1 MNSKQVVAVVGLVAL
16 LIIIVYPALS
26 IGSTSVLVR
35 STKISKADHVYV
47 TVGNMWAH
55 RLGQSSSEGWELI
68 SNESQTVDLVTLAE
82 STTTL
87 GKGSLSVTKYD
98 MIRIDISNVTW
109 VYNKTSSKLQVE
121 TTELP
126 ANVEFTVVA
135 GKESVITLVL
145 TGHQEEISGT
155 KFFMAQLNATLTE
168 SS

>member
-1 MNSKQVVAVVGLVAL
+1 VNSKQVVAVVGLVAL

-26 IGSTSVLVR
+26 IGSTSLLVR
-35 STKISKADHVYV
+35 STKINEADHVYV
-47 TVGNMWAH
+47 TIGNTWAH
-55 RLGQSSSEGWELI
+55 RLGRSSSEGWELI
-68 SNESQTVDLVTLAE
+68 SNQSQTVDLVTLAD
-82 STTTL
+82 STTAL
-87 GKGSLSVTKYD
+87 GKGSLSVSQYD

-109 VYNKTSSKLQVE
+109 VYNNTSSKLHVE

-155 KFFMAQLNATLTE
+155 KFFMAQLNATLTN